1 LRHLY
6 FGSDLLTLRRD
17 LHSHFQI
24 ETHIRFWKGGPRL
37 LDLQKPPLPSGPSCR
52 FSSRIA
58 SPGVHLY
65 NSLFT
70 MQEVPHVPGAQ
81 VPRSTPA
88 YAAAHQQSTF
98 AAPPNYRM
106 GDDLSS
112 DGKKSD
118 LELAPVDRTATV
130 QEGHEKFNRLGW
142 KRLTICLIVEAIALG
157 SLSIPSAFAKL
168 GMVAGVI
175 MCVGLGLVAIYTS
188 YVVGQV
194 KMRYPLVSHYSD
206 AVELIWG
213 RFGKE
218 LTGVMFALFLI
229 LLVGSHAL
237 TGTIAWINIIDNYEI
252 CALVWAVVSFFILLV
267 LALPPTFAEFAILG
281 YIDFVSIIAAI
292 LVTIIATGIQAHS
305 APGGLSGVNWSAWP
319 PADVTFYEAFL
330 ATTNIIF
337 AYSFAVCQ
345 FSFMSEMHTPKDYV
359 KSIWALG
366 LIEIFIYTVT
376 GALVYAFVGAD
387 VKSPALLSAGD
398 TVSRIAFGIALP
410 VIFIS
415 GSINGTVVGRY
426 IMDRAFPNSPLRY
439 VQGAKGWGVWICL
452 ITIVTIIGW
461 VIAEAIPFFNAL
473 LGLISSLFIS
483 GFTFYFPALF
493 WFKLVKV
500 GKWNKNMH
508 NISLSVL
515 NAIIFVIGLIVLGA
529 GTYASVEDIITQYT
543 SGNVRGAFTCSAKS
557 YA

>member
-1 LRHLY
+1 MH
-6 FGSDLLTLRRD
+6 
-17 LHSHFQI
+17 
-24 ETHIRFWKGGPRL
+24 
-37 LDLQKPPLPSGPSCR
+37 
-52 FSSRIA
+52 
-58 SPGVHLY
+58 
-65 NSLFT
+65 
-70 MQEVPHVPGAQ
+70 
-81 VPRSTPA
+81 
-88 YAAAHQQSTF
+88 F
-98 AAPPNYRM
+98 AAPPNYRLDEM
-106 GDDLSS
+106 SS
-112 DGKKSD
+112 EGKKSD
-118 LELAPVDRTATV
+118 PELMLPVDKTTTV
-130 QEGHEKFNRLGW
+130 QEGSEKFRRLGW

-175 MCVGLGLVAIYTS
+175 MCVGLGLIAIYTS

-194 KMRYPLVSHYSD
+194 KMRFPAVNHYSD

-218 LTGVMFALFLI
+218 LAGAMFALFLI

-237 TGTIAWINIIDNYEI
+237 TGTIAFINIVDNYGI
-252 CALVWAVVSFFILLV
+252 CALVWGVVSLIILLI

-292 LVTIIATGIQAHS
+292 LITIIATGVQAHD
-305 APGGLSGVNWSAWP
+305 APGGLAAVNWSAWP
-319 PADVTFYEAFL
+319 PAETTFYEAFL

-345 FSFMSEMHTPKDYV
+345 FSFMSEMHTPTDYV

-366 LIEIFIYTVT
+366 LIEIFIYTLT
-376 GALVYAFVGAD
+376 GALIYAFVGQD
-387 VKSPALLSAGD
+387 VSSPALLSAHGP
-398 TVSRIAFGIALP
+398 VSRIAFGVALP

-426 IMDRAFPNSPLRY
+426 IMDRAFPNSPIRY
-439 VQGAKGWGVWICL
+439 VQGVRGWAVWVAL
-452 ITIVTIIGW
+452 ISVVTVIGW
-461 VIAEAIPFFNAL
+461 IIAEAIPFFNAL

-493 WFKLVKV
+493 WFQLVKV
-500 GKWNKNMH
+500 GKWNEGWK

-515 NAIIFVIGLIVLGA
+515 NAIVFVIGVVVLGA
-529 GTYASVEDIITQYT
+529 GTYASVEDIITQYS
-543 SGNVRGAFTCSAKS
+543 SGHVRSAFTCSAAA

>member
-1 LRHLY
+1 MH
-6 FGSDLLTLRRD
+6 
-17 LHSHFQI
+17 
-24 ETHIRFWKGGPRL
+24 
-37 LDLQKPPLPSGPSCR
+37 
-52 FSSRIA
+52 
-58 SPGVHLY
+58 
-65 NSLFT
+65 
-70 MQEVPHVPGAQ
+70 
-81 VPRSTPA
+81 
-88 YAAAHQQSTF
+88 F
-98 AAPPNYRM
+98 AAPPNYRLDEM
-106 GDDLSS
+106 SS
-112 DGKKSD
+112 EGKKSD
-118 LELAPVDRTATV
+118 PELMLPVDKTTTV
-130 QEGHEKFNRLGW
+130 QEGSEKFRRLGW

-175 MCVGLGLVAIYTS
+175 MCVGLGLIAIYTS

-194 KMRYPLVSHYSD
+194 KMRFPAVNHYSD

-218 LTGVMFALFLI
+218 LAGAMFALFLI

-237 TGTIAWINIIDNYEI
+237 TGTIAFINIVDNYGI
-252 CALVWAVVSFFILLV
+252 CALVWGVVSLIILLV

-292 LVTIIATGIQAHS
+292 LITIIATGVQAHD
-305 APGGLSGVNWSAWP
+305 APGGLAAVNWSAWP
-319 PADVTFYEAFL
+319 PAETTFYEAFL

-345 FSFMSEMHTPKDYV
+345 FSFMSEMHTPTDYV

-366 LIEIFIYTVT
+366 LIEIFIYTLT
-376 GALVYAFVGAD
+376 GALIYAFVGQD
-387 VKSPALLSAGD
+387 VSSPALLSAHGP
-398 TVSRIAFGIALP
+398 VSRIAFGVALP

-426 IMDRAFPNSPLRY
+426 IMDRAFPNSPIRY
-439 VQGAKGWGVWICL
+439 VQGVRGWAVWVAL
-452 ITIVTIIGW
+452 ISVITLIGW
-461 VIAEAIPFFNAL
+461 IIAEAIPFFNAL

-493 WFKLVKV
+493 WFQLVKV
-500 GKWNKNMH
+500 GKWNEGWK

-515 NAIIFVIGLIVLGA
+515 NALVFIIGVVVLGA
-529 GTYASVEDIITQYT
+529 GTYASVEDIITQYS
-543 SGNVRGAFTCSAKS
+543 SGDVRSAFTCSAAA